1 MDEIF
6 QQFDGSIFL
15 PEIELFLDSTKRKP
29 FGYISHAHGDH
40 IARHKKIICTPGT
53 ARILDVR
60 LKKPDSI
67 SIPFFRKKKINSST
81 ITLLP
86 AGHIL
91 GSAQLFY
98 ESAEG
103 SLLYSGDFRCKPSRT
118 AESLT
123 YQSSDVLIMETT
135 FGSSL
140 FRFPP
145 RKEMEEKL
153 LFLVREKLNS
163 GITPV
168 VFAYPLGKA
177 QEVLHLLSH
186 AKLPVAVDYTIIR
199 YVHVYERL
207 GVKFGKYE
215 KFRRSEF
222 KDKVLLLPALFRK
235 NRYMD
240 SISDKFT
247 IFLSGWGMDPAA
259 VKRFG
264 VDVVLPYS
272 DHADFDELLTYVDRV
287 NPKRIYCTHG
297 ISDFVSILKEKGY
310 QTKLLSEPNQQNLFY

>member
-6 QQFDGSIFL
+6 QQFDRSIFL
-15 PEIELFLDSTKRKP
+15 PGIELFLDATKRKP

-40 IARHKKIICTPGT
+40 IARHKKIICTPET

-60 LKKPDSI
+60 LKKPDTI
-67 SIPFFRKKKINSST
+67 SIPFFRKKKFSSSS

-91 GSAQLFY
+91 GSAQLYY

-103 SLLYSGDFRCKPSRT
+103 TLIYSGDFRSRPSRT
-118 AESLT
+118 AESIS
-123 YQSSDVLIMETT
+123 YQSCDVLIMETT

-140 FRFPP
+140 FHFPP
-145 RKEMEEKL
+145 RKEVEEKL
-153 LFLVREKLNS
+153 LALIRQKLNS
-163 GITPV
+163 GVTPV

-177 QEVLHLLSH
+177 QEALHLLSH
-186 AKLPVAVDYTIIR
+186 ANLPVAVDYSILR
-199 YVHVYERL
+199 YVYVYERL
-207 GVKFGKYE
+207 GIKFGKYE

-222 KDKVLLLPALFRK
+222 RDKVLLLPALFRK

-240 SISDKFT
+240 TIPDKFT

-272 DHADFDELLTYVDRV
+272 DHADFDELITYVDRV
-287 NPKRIYCTHG
+287 NPARIYCTHG
-297 ISDFVSILKEKGY
+297 ISDFVAVLKEKGY
-310 QTKLLSEPNQQNLFY
+310 QTKLLSQPDQHNLFY